1 MKIKTVHRK
10 DGTNYSL
17 FCVQQRSDKRY
28 QSSDKSARRIKR
40 KYYENH
46 ENTSCF
52 VYTELEVSVDIL
64 PFFLQACPSA
74 VIWTRN
80 SNSNDDSNTGISR
93 LTQSGH
99 LNCPI
104 LSPLCT
110 QSNALVY
117 TVSIQ
122 HTPCIYEVPILA
134 ILTFALSKNL
144 TASSDIFCEELFRF
158 QRFKKRIMI

>member
-64 PFFLQACPSA
+64 PFFYKL
-74 VIWTRN
+74 
-80 SNSNDDSNTGISR
+80 
-93 LTQSGH
+93 
-99 LNCPI
+99 
-104 LSPLCT
+104 
-110 QSNALVY
+110 AL
-117 TVSIQ
+117 
-122 HTPCIYEVPILA
+122 L
-134 ILTFALSKNL
+134 L
-144 TASSDIFCEELFRF
+144 LFRLATL
-158 QRFKKRIMI
+158 ILMMIQIQALAD